1 MKRFFLSISLFVASL
16 CMYAA
21 GNVFTDMLENYR
33 KLGGKPEVMEQTEK
47 YMHVS
52 LSDSAYVEMYVA
64 DNILVVY
71 TVCAPICS
79 SCARVYNKEWKLIR
93 TVTPPFRSIFPQA
106 TIENGRLVWKDNDTW
121 NYQSTL

>member
-21 GNVFTDMLENYR
+21 GDVFTDMLENYR

-52 LSDSAYVEMYVA
+52 LSDSAYVEMFVA
-64 DNILVVY
+64 DNVIVVY
-71 TVCAPICS
+71 TVCAPVCS
-79 SCARVYNKEWKLIR
+79 SCARVYNKEWKFLFPLE
-93 TVTPPFRSIFPQA
+93 PPFVSVFPLA
-106 TIENGRLVWKDNDTW
+106 TMDRETGRIVWTDNDKW
-121 NYQSTL
+121 EYK

>member
-21 GNVFTDMLENYR
+21 GDVFTDMLENYR

-64 DNILVVY
+64 DNVIVVY

-79 SCARVYNKEWKLIR
+79 SCARVYNKEWEFLFPLE
-93 TVTPPFRSIFPQA
+93 PPFVSVFPLA
-106 TIENGRLVWKDNDTW
+106 TMDRETGRIVWTDNDKW
-121 NYQSTL
+121 EYK

>member
-79 SCARVYNKEWKLIR
+79 SCARVYNKEWEFLFPLE
-93 TVTPPFRSIFPQA
+93 PPFVSVFPLA
-106 TIENGRLVWKDNDTW
+106 TMDRETGRIVWTDNDKW
-121 NYQSTL
+121 EYK

>member
-21 GNVFTDMLENYR
+21 GDVLTDMLENYR

-52 LSDSAYVEMYVA
+52 LSDSAYVEMYVT

-79 SCARVYNKEWKLIR
+79 SCARVYNKEWEFLFPLE
-93 TVTPPFRSIFPQA
+93 PPFVSVFPLA
-106 TIENGRLVWKDNDTW
+106 TMDRETGRIVWTDNDKW
-121 NYQSTL
+121 EYK

>member
-1 MKRFFLSISLFVASL
+1 MKRFFLSISLFVASI

-21 GNVFTDMLENYR
+21 GDVFTDMLENYR

-64 DNILVVY
+64 DNVIVVY

-79 SCARVYNKEWKLIR
+79 SCARVYNKEWKFLFPLE
-93 TVTPPFRSIFPQA
+93 PPFVSVFPLA
-106 TIENGRLVWKDNDTW
+106 TMDRETGRIVWTDNDKW
-121 NYQSTL
+121 EYK

>member
-21 GNVFTDMLENYR
+21 GDVFTDMLENYR

-79 SCARVYNKEWKLIR
+79 SCARVYNKEWKFLFPLE
-93 TVTPPFRSIFPQA
+93 PPFVSVFPLA
-106 TIENGRLVWKDNDTW
+106 TMDRETGRIVWTDNDKW
-121 NYQSTL
+121 EYK

>member
-21 GNVFTDMLENYR
+21 GDVFTDMLENYR

-47 YMHVS
+47 YMHIS

-79 SCARVYNKEWKLIR
+79 SCARVYNKEWEFLFPLE
-93 TVTPPFRSIFPQA
+93 PPFVSVFPLA
-106 TIENGRLVWKDNDTW
+106 TMDRETGRIVWTDNDKW
-121 NYQSTL
+121 EYK

>member
-16 CMYAA
+16 CIYAA
-21 GNVFTDMLENYR
+21 GDVFTDMLENYR

-79 SCARVYNKEWKLIR
+79 SCARVYNKEWEFLFPLE
-93 TVTPPFRSIFPQA
+93 PPFVSVFPLA
-106 TIENGRLVWKDNDTW
+106 TMDRETGRIVWTDNDKW
-121 NYQSTL
+121 EYK

>member
-1 MKRFFLSISLFVASL
+1 MKRFFLSISLFVASI

-21 GNVFTDMLENYR
+21 GDVFTDMLENYR

-79 SCARVYNKEWKLIR
+79 SCARVYNKEWKYLFPLE
-93 TVTPPFRSIFPQA
+93 PPFVSVFPLA
-106 TIENGRLVWKDNDTW
+106 TMDRETGRIVWTDNDKW
-121 NYQSTL
+121 EYK

>member
-21 GNVFTDMLENYR
+21 GDVFTDMLENYR

-47 YMHVS
+47 YLHVS

-71 TVCAPICS
+71 TACAPICS
-79 SCARVYNKEWKLIR
+79 SCARVYNKEWKFLFPLE
-93 TVTPPFRSIFPQA
+93 PPFVSVFPLA
-106 TIENGRLVWKDNDTW
+106 TMDRETGRIVWTDNDKW
-121 NYQSTL
+121 EYK

>member
-79 SCARVYNKEWKLIR
+79 SCARVYNKEWKFLFPLE
-93 TVTPPFRSIFPQA
+93 PPFVSVFPLA
-106 TIENGRLVWKDNDTW
+106 TMDRETGRIVWTDNDKW
-121 NYQSTL
+121 EYK

>member
-21 GNVFTDMLENYR
+21 GDVFTDMLENYR

-79 SCARVYNKEWKLIR
+79 SCARVYNKEWEFLFPLE
-93 TVTPPFRSIFPQA
+93 PPFVSVFPLA
-106 TIENGRLVWKDNDTW
+106 TMDRETGRIVWTDNDKW
-121 NYQSTL
+121 EYK

>member
-21 GNVFTDMLENYR
+21 GDVFTDMLENYR

-64 DNILVVY
+64 DNVIVVY

-79 SCARVYNKEWKLIR
+79 SCARVYNKEWKFLFPLE
-93 TVTPPFRSIFPQA
+93 PPCVSVFPLA
-106 TIENGRLVWKDNDTW
+106 TMDRETGRIVWTDNDKW
-121 NYQSTL
+121 EYK

>member
-21 GNVFTDMLENYR
+21 GDVFTDMLENYR

-79 SCARVYNKEWKLIR
+79 SCARVYNKEWKFLFPLE
-93 TVTPPFRSIFPQA
+93 PPFVSVFPLA
-106 TIENGRLVWKDNDTW
+106 TMDRETGRIVWSDNDKW
-121 NYQSTL
+121 EYK